1 MAVKNAAPTELG
13 TNCSVFYKYVAPT
26 ALRREVLGLSN
37 CDIAPHVS
45 GETSETTRETRV
57 LPHTFTHFP
66 DFTDS
71 STAAST
77 I

>member
-1 MAVKNAAPTELG
+1 MNPKD
-13 TNCSVFYKYVAPT
+13 
-26 ALRREVLGLSN
+26 LS
-37 CDIAPHVS
+37 D
-45 GETSETTRETRV
+45 ETSKTTRETRV
-57 LPHTFTHFP
+57 LHHTFTHFP